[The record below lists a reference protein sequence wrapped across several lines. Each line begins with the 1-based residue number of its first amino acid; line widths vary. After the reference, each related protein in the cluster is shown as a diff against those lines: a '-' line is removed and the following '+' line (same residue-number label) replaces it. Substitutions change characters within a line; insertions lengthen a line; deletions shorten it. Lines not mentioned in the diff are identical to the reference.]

1 MVSELNASVIP
12 TNSSAFFAPNDPSF
26 CVKPPSPTTFH
37 SVIYAI
43 LILFALVGN
52 IAVCITCTPI
62 RRLQTSTYYLV
73 INLVVSASGSAMC
86 LPFLLPE
93 QFIGIW
99 PMGETMCKLLKPS
112 AALFNFVTTNTLLA
126 IFVCHRF
133 RAVVFPFAS
142 RPSKSVTCL
151 IIALLWLIAFLFS
164 LPLYGAMAVI
174 SYPDNPYTFYCID
187 IIADDVDKDILYRC
201 LLYTVQVLIPV
212 LVILALYFK
221 IPVTPKHVPVLPL
234 STQALSPKPSGL
246 HA

>member
-1 MVSELNASVIP
+1 MASELNASVIP
-12 TNSSAFFAPNDPSF
+12 TNSSAFFAPNDPPF
-26 CVKPPSPTTFH
+26 YVKPPSPTIFH
-37 SVIYAI
+37 SVIYSI
-43 LILFALVGN
+43 IILFALVGN
-52 IAVCITCTPI
+52 IAMCIIYSRI
-62 RRLQTSTYYLV
+62 RRLQTSTNYLV
-73 INLVVSASGSAMC
+73 INLVVSACGSVMC

-99 PMGETMCKLLKPS
+99 PMGETMCKLLEPS

-126 IFVCHRF
+126 IACDRF

-174 SYPDNPYTFYCID
+174 SYPDNPYTYCID
-187 IIADDVDKDILYRC
+187 IFSDDMDKDILYRHFV
-201 LLYTVQVLIPV
+201 YTAQVLIPL

-221 IPVTPKHVPVLPL
+221 IPITSKHVPLLLL
-234 STQALSPKPSGL
+234 STQAVSRKTSEL